1 MLQTSTPFSKS
12 ADELLNILN
21 DWNARGITQNLTNDI
36 LALQNDSQQPE
47 PVVEIVFF
55 GTPGETVLTLVKNW
69 LGEKQ
74 EFSFPDLAAGKDGE
88 AIIDGQTMK
97 INCRFLPHRLAGIR
111 RAGSTMPTWLVAVLC
126 ATDSEQLPDFE
137 AQIRQL
143 AESYT
148 AIVFVNTNQA
158 LSWSTELTKNISET
172 CLAVKTIS
180 LIENEANIE
189 KTIVSDFGNQQMMW
203 LKNNTCLTGLEA
215 VYKTI
220 LLIIEQEERSLRGKK
235 AVNQQKLFALQA
247 AEKNDLQELPV
258 KIKSLISLQLGNLE
272 KGVISRF
279 DNFFKPKTGEYYL
292 LVSKIAATIAELKQ
306 TQKAKTVELEIP
318 EEIGE
323 EFVSRSYDSIHR
335 HAIEDLKSIQATFN
349 MIEQEIEKICVQN
362 DMPSPS
368 LNFASLSDAE
378 LVSILDSVVYI
389 DKPFSAEMPKKGAYE
404 YFMAVRKYQMLFFM
418 MASAF
423 GLSFVRNVMMFTIPA
438 TLVLLGFGIYS
449 VMITVEKERKEKT
462 EKELKKAQESLFG
475 EAKRI
480 ATEISRQWGRQFS
493 EHLRNQGILI
503 TEETENYIK
512 VFYTKRKTGLD
523 EEKKNLQR
531 MLQGIDQSERTL
543 ELVKRNAASWQRTLA
558 RNRNEIKTSFLKS
571 K

>member
-1 MLQTSTPFSKS
+1 
-12 ADELLNILN
+12 
-21 DWNARGITQNLTNDI
+21 
-36 LALQNDSQQPE
+36 
-47 PVVEIVFF
+47 
-55 GTPGETVLTLVKNW
+55 
-69 LGEKQ
+69 
-74 EFSFPDLAAGKDGE
+74 
-88 AIIDGQTMK
+88 
-97 INCRFLPHRLAGIR
+97 
-111 RAGSTMPTWLVAVLC
+111 
-126 ATDSEQLPDFE
+126 
-137 AQIRQL
+137 
-143 AESYT
+143 
-148 AIVFVNTNQA
+148 
-158 LSWSTELTKNISET
+158 
-172 CLAVKTIS
+172 
-180 LIENEANIE
+180 
-189 KTIVSDFGNQQMMW
+189 
-203 LKNNTCLTGLEA
+203 
-215 VYKTI
+215 
-220 LLIIEQEERSLRGKK
+220 
-235 AVNQQKLFALQA
+235 
-247 AEKNDLQELPV
+247 
-258 KIKSLISLQLGNLE
+258 
-272 KGVISRF
+272 
-279 DNFFKPKTGEYYL
+279 
-292 LVSKIAATIAELKQ
+292 
-306 TQKAKTVELEIP
+306 
-318 EEIGE
+318 
-323 EFVSRSYDSIHR
+323 
-335 HAIEDLKSIQATFN
+335 
-349 MIEQEIEKICVQN
+349 
-362 DMPSPS
+362 MPSPS